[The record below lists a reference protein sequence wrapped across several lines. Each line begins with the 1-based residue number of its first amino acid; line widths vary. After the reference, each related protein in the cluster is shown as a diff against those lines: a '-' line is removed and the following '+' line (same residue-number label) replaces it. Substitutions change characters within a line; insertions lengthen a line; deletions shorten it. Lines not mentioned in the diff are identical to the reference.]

1 MKVGRTIALVAL
13 LTWVAV
19 YLMVSFVT
27 WQIDASQW
35 QEGTRF
41 MFVLLS
47 GMLSVLS
54 VMAATM
60 YVDLTPNEDEK

>member
-1 MKVGRTIALVAL
+1 MNLGRTIALVVM

-35 QEGTRF
+35 EEGTRF
-41 MFVLLS
+41 MCVFLSGLLS
-47 GMLSVLS
+47 PFA
-54 VMAATM
+54 VMVAF
-60 YVDLTPNEDEK
+60 DISPIKDKK

>member
-1 MKVGRTIALVAL
+1 MKVGRTIALVVL

-35 QEGTRF
+35 QEETRF
-41 MFVLLS
+41 MCAFLFVLLS
-47 GMLSVLS
+47 PFAAMVGHDLS
-54 VMAATM
+54 
-60 YVDLTPNEDEK
+60 LTKDKK